1 MSKTIYPGQN
11 GGYASQQPAP
21 DTSFMRYLE
30 SRVLLLRSSIA
41 INEAYIAQ
49 LPAGAL
55 REYIV
60 EIRRGELAE
69 LRKAEQLLGRRD

>member
-1 MSKTIYPGQN
+1 MSRTIYPGQN
-11 GGYASQQPAP
+11 GGYASPQPAP
-21 DTSFMRYLE
+21 DLHFLRYLE

-41 INEAYIAQ
+41 IHEAYMAQ

-69 LRKAEQLLGRRD
+69 LKKAEQLLGRG